1 MVLDHGELLEYDT
14 VENLLKNEQGAFYQL
29 VQEAGLLKQVNGTK
43 KKGDQIPIPPP
54 PHVLSVVIVKC
65 VCVRERGMNGS

>member
-1 MVLDHGELLEYDT
+1 MLDHGELLEYDT

-43 KKGDQIPIPPP
+43 EKGEHNTCPPP
-54 PHVLSVVIVKC
+54 VIVC
-65 VCVRERGMNGS
+65 SVQCAERCDSVRG